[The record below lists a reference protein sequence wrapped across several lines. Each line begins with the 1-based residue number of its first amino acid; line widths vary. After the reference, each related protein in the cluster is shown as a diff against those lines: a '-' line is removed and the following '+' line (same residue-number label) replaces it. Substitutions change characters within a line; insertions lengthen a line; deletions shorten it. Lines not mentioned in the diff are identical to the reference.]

1 MQQCREEVSHKFVPT
16 YATDCAVWPLLQMV
30 NFTIVPQHLRVLY
43 VNVANIAWNAFLSTM
58 ANASHH
64 TAHTHAP
71 SHAPANPLTR
81 KSADAAAAA
90 TAAAAAAAAAPPNT
104 ASPAIKN

>member
-1 MQQCREEVSHKFVPT
+1 M
-16 YATDCAVWPLLQMV
+16 WPLLQMV

-43 VNVANIAWNAFLSTM
+43 VNVCNIGWNSFLSTM

-81 KSADAAAAA
+81 KTMDAQAAAA
-90 TAAAAAAAAAPPNT
+90 TAASTQAND
-104 ASPAIKN
+104 PARK